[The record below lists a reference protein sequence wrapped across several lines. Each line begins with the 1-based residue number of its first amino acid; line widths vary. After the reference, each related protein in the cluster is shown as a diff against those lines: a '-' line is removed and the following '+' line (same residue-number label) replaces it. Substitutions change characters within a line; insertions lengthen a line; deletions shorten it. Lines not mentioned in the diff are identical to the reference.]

1 MVPTALDYPSGDWN
15 GFRVYRPAREGR
27 SYDHFGGYKTI
38 NRIPLYKEHTSMAQW
53 QDCRPEGWEAWVPE
67 FNPRPGLHQTQWHSG
82 KIAGLRAG
90 RHGFQ
95 SLIPGRGYTRLNG
108 TVARLLAWGLGG
120 MGSRVQSQAG
130 ATPDS
135 MAQWQDCRPEGW
147 EAWAP
152 EFNPRQEGSTEWF
165 EFVSLVEPCQE
176 GYTGWFGLIL
186 SRGTLSRRFHGMIW
200 IDFISWNLVK
210 KVPWGDLSWF
220 YLVEPCQ
227 EGSMGWF
234 ELILSRG
241 TLSRRF
247 HGVIWIDFISWNLV
261 KEVPRDDLSWFYLV
275 EPC

>member
-90 RHGFQ
+90 RHGLL
-95 SLIPGRGYTRLNG
+95 SSIPGKKVPRSDLNLFLTWNLVKKVTRGDL
-108 TVARLLAWGLGG
+108 
-120 MGSRVQSQAG
+120 S
-130 ATPDS
+130 
-135 MAQWQDCRPEGW
+135 
-147 EAWAP
+147 
-152 EFNPRQEGSTEWF
+152 WF
-165 EFVSLVEPCQE
+165 YLVEPCQE
-176 GYTGWFGLIL
+176 GSTGWFELIL
-186 SRGTLSRRFHGMIW
+186 SRGTLSRRFHGVIW
-200 IDFISWNLVK
+200 LDFISWNLVK
-210 KVPWGDLSWF
+210 KVPWGDLNWF

-247 HGVIWIDFISWNLV
+247 HEMIWVDFISWNLV
-261 KEVPRDDLSWFYLV
+261 KKVPRDDLN
-275 EPC
+275 